1 MLKSTVLQFLLY
13 PPSLVLCVLENAKI
27 LCCWFRPN
35 ASKFAHISNQSERH
49 RLSVWTRILTFWAGV
64 PLSSRHWMNG
74 SFRCI
79 MAQDEYN
86 RYSEH
91 TIQQHSNT
99 HPLPSPP
106 RDIFHSRWL
115 IRHYSVLEM
124 CTTNYQ
130 MKTKHD
136 HNPTNLKQ
144 CRDWKRQW
152 DELFCFPFTTR
163 ILDEVRSR

>member
-1 MLKSTVLQFLLY
+1 MVMWFLVFTSFGRYWGWRGGGAAAEKDMRDCQGKRKCLTRRGNSNSPWLTSSCWIQSILKSTELQFLLY

-91 TIQQHSNT
+91 D
-99 HPLPSPP
+99 PAAL
-106 RDIFHSRWL
+106 
-115 IRHYSVLEM
+115 
-124 CTTNYQ
+124 
-130 MKTKHD
+130 
-136 HNPTNLKQ
+136 
-144 CRDWKRQW
+144 
-152 DELFCFPFTTR
+152 
-163 ILDEVRSR
+163 